1 MAEDLHSIS
10 GDRHQLG
17 QVIMNL
23 ALNAGDATPD
33 GGVITISTRN
43 VYIDPKENRH
53 NIPMKMGHYV
63 LIRFSDTGQ
72 GMDKETLKHI
82 FEPFF
87 TTKEVDKGTGLGL
100 SVVHGIVKSHGG
112 YITCESE
119 QGVGTTF
126 YIYLPALDQP
136 YEAVEVKS
144 ESVEEDLRGSETI
157 LLVDDEKY
165 LLEGGRDILNHFGY
179 QAMVAETGEMALE
192 IFKKER
198 ERIDLIILDL
208 IMPGM
213 GGLKCLS
220 ELLKIDPGTKV
231 VIASGYATNVQKNEI
246 LRNGAAGFIQKPYR
260 LQYLLREIR
269 RIIDGID

>member
-1 MAEDLHSIS
+1 
-10 GDRHQLG
+10 
-17 QVIMNL
+17 
-23 ALNAGDATPD
+23 
-33 GGVITISTRN
+33 
-43 VYIDPKENRH
+43 
-53 NIPMKMGHYV
+53 
-63 LIRFSDTGQ
+63 
-72 GMDKETLKHI
+72 MDKETLKHI

-100 SVVHGIVKSHGG
+100 SVVYGIVKSHGG

-198 ERIDLIILDL
+198 ERIDLIIMDL

-213 GGLKCLS
+213 GGRRRASFGRNTSSVKSCPLPFPYATFARIS
-220 ELLKIDPGTKV
+220 TPSGRSGSA
-231 VIASGYATNVQKNEI
+231 IASS
-246 LRNGAAGFIQKPYR
+246 LLLCDDDSRNPSMVSGFFSENKLVKWHDHR
-260 LQYLLREIR
+260 GGERN
-269 RIIDGID
+269 